1 MGNLI
6 IKGPN
11 YIEGEI
17 TLGGNK
23 NIALPALA
31 ASVLATSGKTTL
43 HNVPDIVDVRNML
56 LILES
61 LGAQC
66 SFERGEV
73 VIDATAVTTGEISQ
87 ELSHRVRTSI
97 LFAGPL
103 TCRLGSASLGVPGG
117 DSIGRRRLDTHFYG
131 LTKLGLQ
138 VEQYP
143 DGFKL
148 SRREEAHGC
157 ELFLDEASVT
167 ATEHIMMTAAATR
180 GITLIRNAAC
190 EPHVE
195 QLADLL
201 NTMGAIITGAGTNT
215 ITIQGCSELHGGEL
229 TLESDYVEAVSYMSL
244 CAAVGG
250 RISIKGQISP
260 HNYWMARR
268 VFERFNCRFTVTPG
282 SIQMSSPEE
291 LAIHP
296 DMNNAIPVISDGPWP
311 QFPSDMMS
319 CFIAMATQARGTVLF
334 FEKMFESRIYFV
346 DKLIAMGANAIVCDP
361 HRVVIS
367 GPARL
372 HGITMTSPDIRAGMA
387 MVIAACCANGRSTI
401 GNIEMVL
408 RGYQNLEEKLRA
420 LGIQVISYEP

>member
-1 MGNLI
+1 MGSLTVNGGNR
-6 IKGPN
+6 IKGELTP
-11 YIEGEI
+11 
-17 TLGGNK
+17 GGNK

-31 ASVLATSGKTTL
+31 ASVLACTGKTLL
-43 HNVPDIVDVRNML
+43 HNVPDIVDVRSML

-66 SFERGEV
+66 TFNGSDVE
-73 VIDATAVTTGEISQ
+73 IDASNVNRHEISP
-87 ELSHRVRTSI
+87 ELCRKVRTSI

-103 TCRLGSASLGVPGG
+103 ACRLGKARLGTPGG
-117 DSIGRRRLDTHFYG
+117 DPIGRRRLDTHFYG
-131 LTKLGLQ
+131 LGKLGLIETGDETTMELTKGANTQ
-138 VEQYP
+138 
-143 DGFKL
+143 
-148 SRREEAHGC
+148 GC

-167 ATEHIMMTAAATR
+167 GTEHIMMAAAATE
-180 GITLIRNAAC
+180 GTTMIRNAAC

-201 NTMGAIITGAGTNT
+201 NTMGANITGAGTNT
-215 ITIQGCSELHGGEL
+215 IVIEGSRELHGGEL
-229 TLESDYVEAVSYMSL
+229 TLESDHIEVVSYMAL

-250 RISIKGQISP
+250 SIKITGRISP

-268 VFERFNCRFTVTPG
+268 VFERFNCRFTVVPDCIT
-282 SIQMSSPEE
+282 MTSPDD
-291 LAIHP
+291 LRINP

-319 CFIAMATQARGTVLF
+319 CFIAMATQAKGTVLF

-361 HRVVIS
+361 HRVVIA
-367 GPARL
+367 GPAQL

-387 MVIAACCANGRSTI
+387 MVIAACCAKGTSVIN
-401 GNIEMVL
+401 NIEMVQ
-408 RGYQNLEEKLRA
+408 RGYQGLDEKLRS
-420 LGIQVISYEP
+420 LGMDVSLQ